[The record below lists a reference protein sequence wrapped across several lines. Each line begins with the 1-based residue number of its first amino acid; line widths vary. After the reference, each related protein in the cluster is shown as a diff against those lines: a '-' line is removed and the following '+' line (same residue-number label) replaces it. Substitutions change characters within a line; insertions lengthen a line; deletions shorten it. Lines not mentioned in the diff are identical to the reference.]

1 MLYICYTIRFMT
13 VKDIPA
19 LIAFRPTHEDKQR
32 IVRLARKY
40 RAAKKKQPKMS
51 ILLRRGLETLEES
64 GEL

>member
-1 MLYICYTIRFMT
+1 MT